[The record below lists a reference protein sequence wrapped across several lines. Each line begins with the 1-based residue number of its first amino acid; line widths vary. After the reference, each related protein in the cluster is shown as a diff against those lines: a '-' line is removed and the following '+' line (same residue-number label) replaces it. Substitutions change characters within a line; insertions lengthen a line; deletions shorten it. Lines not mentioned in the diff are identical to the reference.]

1 MDIAKIFKSKTRK
14 ELFRLYFTNPDNEY
28 YLRELE
34 RLLDIP
40 VSMIRNELM
49 NLEGDGIFISRKKGN
64 SIYYSLDKT
73 YPLFDEIKSI
83 VFKTLMMPE
92 KKLEPGKKEKL
103 ILLAKKCARLLKSRY
118 KVKKVFLIGSLVK
131 GPFHKKSDIDLVVEG
146 LVPELYIKALTELY
160 DLLPAGIELNL
171 IPFEDAFKH
180 LKENT
185 LKEGGTPLWLIKN

>member
-1 MDIAKIFKSKTRK
+1 MDIARIFKSKTRK
-14 ELFRLYFTNPDNEY
+14 ELFRLYFTNPDNKY

-64 SIYYSLDKT
+64 LIYYSLDKT

-83 VFKTLMMPE
+83 VFKTLMMPK

-103 ILLAKKCARLLKSRY
+103 ILLAKKCARLLKNRY

-171 IPFEDAFKH
+171 FPFEDAFKH

-185 LKEGGTPLWLIKN
+185 LKEGVLLCG